1 MRAFWSKAKQTVRD
15 WWHSGR
21 WPDRPETI
29 NIEITAACD
38 ARCVHCPRLDMDR
51 PMKAMPPELFRKVI
65 DQAAALR
72 VPAICPNGYG
82 EICTLP
88 QPVLE
93 EYFGYVGS
101 ADHKFRILIN
111 TNGNRMTE
119 ERAELFIR
127 HDVYLVN
134 VTIDGATA
142 ETAESIRKNLKF
154 DRIEENV
161 KRLIALRD
169 RAGKKHPKVRVGMI
183 LMPQTAPEVEPF
195 VRRWEGVADFVGLGG
210 FSSRLAAVDPA
221 PVPALL
227 QLGEPVGTAGPDPDP
242 NWHRP
247 TACVLPFRDLNI
259 WADGKAVVC
268 CEDWNEEHVVGDLNT
283 QTLKEIWTGEP
294 LAAVRRKHIARQGHD
309 VPLCA
314 KCNSWHQPTRGA
326 RLWS

>member
-1 MRAFWSKAKQTVRD
+1 MRGFLLKTKQTIRD
-15 WWHSGR
+15 WWQSRR
-21 WPDRPETI
+21 WPDRPEII

-38 ARCVHCPRLDMDR
+38 ARCIHCPRLEMDR
-51 PMKAMPPELFRKVI
+51 PMKPMPVDLFRKLV
-65 DQAAALR
+65 DQAASLR
-72 VPAICPNGYG
+72 VMALCPNGYG

-93 EYFGYVGS
+93 EYFGYI
-101 ADHKFRILIN
+101 AAAAHRFRVLIN

-119 ERAELFIR
+119 DRAALFIR
-127 HDVYLVN
+127 HDVHLIN

-161 KRLIALRD
+161 KRLIAMRD
-169 RAGKKHPKVRVGMI
+169 RAGKRYPKVRVGMI
-183 LMPQTAPEVEPF
+183 MMPQTVPEVELF
-195 VRRWEGVADFVGLGG
+195 VKRWEGIADFVGFGG
-210 FSSRLAAVDPA
+210 FSSRLASVDPS
-221 PVPALL
+221 PALV
-227 QLGEPVGTAGPDPDP
+227 QLGVPGTPAEPEPAWPK
-242 NWHRP
+242 P

-259 WADGKAVVC
+259 WADGKAVLC

-294 LAAVRRKHIARQGHD
+294 LAAVRRKHIARQGAD
-309 VPLCA
+309 VSLCA
-314 KCNSWHQPTRGA
+314 KCNNWHQPTCGA